1 MKTETFCLPGTD
13 IGRSLVNIKKV
24 KNTPK
29 QYPRKAGI
37 PSKNPCNKTVE
48 NVSRETFS
56 AVLFLT
62 IQSSESVLFY

>member
-37 PSKNPCNKTVE
+37 PSKNPLLIKQLRMFHVKH
-48 NVSRETFS
+48 S
-56 AVLFLT
+56 
-62 IQSSESVLFY
+62 QLFYS